1 MKQNLTHHFS
11 HSKALMFYNISFL
24 SIIQTVVK
32 LTGDPKDMKVKV
44 KNTKYKPK
52 PSLVKWSKK
61 EHDSKTEYTILVEHQ
76 LNLRLGMPLDTAK
89 LEDCQCATGNFNIF
103 LEY

>member
-32 LTGDPKDMKVKV
+32 LTGDPRDMKVKV

-76 LNLRLGMPLDTAK
+76 LNIRLGMPL
-89 LEDCQCATGNFNIF
+89 NIAYF
-103 LEY
+103 VILKVTSSTLTVF